1 VNIQNTHCGGW
12 FPSGHSKPAAASFLS
27 TTTLLTKAVA
37 TGLLLGL
44 RSTPYLEE
52 AKMPEDRLLVIPAER
67 LTFAPY
73 PGQKVLVNIDFPSD
87 RLGLAPGL
95 HLAVEF
101 TSAEARS
108 VARALLRA
116 ADETEAPKY
125 AAPPL

>member
-1 VNIQNTHCGGW
+1 MQGDYFPRNTMTLETNRDNQSHCHWLITGV
-12 FPSGHSKPAAASFLS
+12 
-27 TTTLLTKAVA
+27 TLDAY
-37 TGLLLGL
+37 LG
-44 RSTPYLEE
+44 E

-67 LTFAPY
+67 LTFTPY
-73 PGQKVLVNIDFPSD
+73 SGRKVLVNIDFPSD

-116 ADETEAPKY
+116 ADETEAPKR
-125 AAPPL
+125 AASPLYC

>member
-1 VNIQNTHCGGW
+1 M
-12 FPSGHSKPAAASFLS
+12 SGVL
-27 TTTLLTKAVA
+27 TLLTKAVA

-44 RSTPYLEE
+44 RSTAYLEE

-73 PGQKVLVNIDFPSD
+73 SGRKVLVNIDFPSD

-101 TSAEARS
+101 TSVEARA

-116 ADETEAPKY
+116 ADETEAPKC
-125 AAPPL
+125 AAPPLYC

>member
-1 VNIQNTHCGGW
+1 M
-12 FPSGHSKPAAASFLS
+12 SGVL
-27 TTTLLTKAVA
+27 TLLTKAVA
-37 TGLLLGL
+37 TSLLLGL

-73 PGQKVLVNIDFPSD
+73 SGRKVLVNIDFPSD

-116 ADETEAPKY
+116 DDETEAPKR
-125 AAPPL
+125 AVSAL

>member
-1 VNIQNTHCGGW
+1 MFRCPRNRVNFN
-12 FPSGHSKPAAASFLS
+12 
-27 TTTLLTKAVA
+27 LLTKAVA

-44 RSTPYLEE
+44 RSAAYLGE

-116 ADETEAPKY
+116 ADETEARKR
-125 AAPPL
+125 AASPLYF

>member
-1 VNIQNTHCGGW
+1 MG
-12 FPSGHSKPAAASFLS
+12 
-27 TTTLLTKAVA
+27 
-37 TGLLLGL
+37 
-44 RSTPYLEE
+44 E

-67 LTFAPY
+67 LTFTPY
-73 PGQKVLVNIDFPSD
+73 SGRKVLVNIDFPSD

-116 ADETEAPKY
+116 ADETEARKR
-125 AAPPL
+125 AASPLYF